1 MQSNQT
7 GSMRRADWKRPG
19 VRREM
24 VFTSVVSASVSL
36 QHKSKSCRREEKT
49 FAFFDGTP
57 TERFDDDDFVRFLL
71 RFCARYNEN
80 VDAIS
85 EPGKI
90 SKTINRETIRCSTF
104 FKWKQFCLVGTGYE
118 YLEKGPQ
125 HKVTGKSLEK
135 LNHSGQQ
142 LLPSVSFERRS
153 T

>member
-1 MQSNQT
+1 
-7 GSMRRADWKRPG
+7 MRRADWKRPG

-104 FKWKQFCLVGTGYE
+104 LNENNSVWWARVMSILKRGHNT
-118 YLEKGPQ
+118 
-125 HKVTGKSLEK
+125 KSLE
-135 LNHSGQQ
+135 NHSK
-142 LLPSVSFERRS
+142 S
-153 T
+153 